1 MNNQLKKILKNLKNN
16 LKNIYNNEL
25 DAVILYGSQARN
37 EAFEGSDIDVL
48 ILLNDEVKPIQ
59 ELRKINE
66 FLTEISLKF
75 NQVISCVFMSKKRYE
90 SEQSPLILNIKK
102 EGIVL

>member
-48 ILLNDEVKPIQ
+48 ILLNDEVKTSQ
-59 ELRKINE
+59 ELRKIN
-66 FLTEISLKF
+66 
-75 NQVISCVFMSKKRYE
+75 
-90 SEQSPLILNIKK
+90 
-102 EGIVL
+102 

>member
-1 MNNQLKKILKNLKNN
+1 MNNQLKKILGKLKDNLKS
-16 LKNIYNNEL
+16 IYNQNL

-37 EAFEGSDIDVL
+37 EAVEGSDIDVL
-48 ILLNDEVKPIQ
+48 VLLNNEVKPIK

-66 FLTEISLKF
+66 FLSETSLKF

-90 SEQSPLILNIKK
+90 NEHSPLILNIKK